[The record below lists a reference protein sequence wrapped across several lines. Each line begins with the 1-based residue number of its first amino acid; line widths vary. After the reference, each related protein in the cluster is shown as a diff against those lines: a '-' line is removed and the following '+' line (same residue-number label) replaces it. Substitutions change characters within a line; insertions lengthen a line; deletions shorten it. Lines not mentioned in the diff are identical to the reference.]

1 MPSLPFFLLIIFFVP
16 FHIRWEGFVVSGSH
30 LFVIPDC
37 FVLVVALLGRAPNLL
52 QKDFQADTSF
62 AGCVAL
68 VLLLAV
74 GPDVFHGQGC
84 FPMLFQMGFVK

>member
-1 MPSLPFFLLIIFFVP
+1 MPSLLFFQLITFSVP
-16 FHIRWEGFVVSGSH
+16 FHNRWEGFVVSGSH
-30 LFVIPDC
+30 PFVIPVC
-37 FVLVVALLGRAPNLL
+37 FGCCSPWESTQLAL
-52 QKDFQADTSF
+52 KDFQADTPF
-62 AGCVAL
+62 AGCAAL